1 MNINPEQMKAIRA
14 VISKKDR
21 EYIALQT
28 QKSIRT
34 IESVLNCDRTND
46 DIESCIFRVAKMNVA
61 KLSRILITIQ
71 SQNLLPITIE
81 QYQAAKAGG
90 SWSNSEIYQRYND
103 VYLRLC
109 HSIYNEIYDVW
120 SILRSEYRDI
130 IPFSEYC
137 CDLMIRLTGV
147 NENAAIKFYN
157 SSISDF

>member
-1 MNINPEQMKAIRA
+1 MNINPEQMKAIRV

-46 DIESCIFRVAKMNVA
+46 DIESWIFRVAKMNVA
-61 KLSRILITIQ
+61 KLSRILTTVQ
-71 SQNLLPITIE
+71 SQNLLPITLD
-81 QYQAAKAGG
+81 QYQSAKKAG

-103 VYLRLC
+103 IYLRLC
-109 HSIYNEIYDVW
+109 HSTYNEIEEVW
-120 SILRSEYRDI
+120 SIIKSEYRDI

-137 CDLMIRLTGV
+137 CDLLIRLTGV

>member
-34 IESVLNCDRTND
+34 IESVLNCDRTNA
-46 DIESCIFRVAKMNVA
+46 DIESWIFRVAKMNIA
-61 KLSRILITIQ
+61 KLSRILTTIQ

-81 QYQAAKAGG
+81 QYLAAKSGG
-90 SWSNSEIYQRYND
+90 SWSNTETYQRYND
-103 VYLRLC
+103 IYIRLC
-109 HSIYNEIYDVW
+109 HSTYNEIEDVW
-120 SILRSEYRDI
+120 SILKKEYRDI

-137 CDLMIRLTGV
+137 CDLLIRLTGV
-147 NENAAIKFYN
+147 NETSAIKYYN

>member
-1 MNINPEQMKAIRA
+1 MNINTEQIKAIRG

-21 EYIALQT
+21 EFIAQQT
-28 QKSIRT
+28 QMSVRT

-46 DIESCIFRVAKMNVA
+46 NIESWIFRVAKINVS

-81 QYQAAKAGG
+81 QYQAAKTGG
-90 SWSNSEIYQRYND
+90 SWANSEIYQRYND
-103 VYLRLC
+103 IYIRLC
-109 HSIYNEIYDVW
+109 HSTYNEVEDVW
-120 SILRSEYRDI
+120 SILKSEYRDI

-137 CDLMIRLTGV
+137 CDLLIRLTGV
-147 NENAAIKFYN
+147 NDNAAIKFYN